1 MQLVGLLLAFA
12 AILILVGRRGGI
24 GLALL
29 AGTVIL
35 ALFSG
40 LSPAGFARIV
50 ARGLTQREAVELML
64 DVAVITSLAGV
75 LKRFGLLHTMVRSIT
90 VVLGGAKLAIMAVPS
105 LIGTLPVLG
114 GAILSAPMV
123 DGLGDRLSLTRA
135 GKAAVNLV
143 FRHAWFY
150 VAPFAP
156 SVILVSH
163 LSGVPLGRV
172 ILGQTPFAAAMLLIG
187 YLTLLRRPGRLAD
200 TAAAPAVSPVGPAGQ
215 AAAEVAATADDRTP
229 ATALWPLLRSVSPL
243 IVGVGLSIGIGPLR
257 VPLYAAVGLGLVLAL
272 FLSRGHA
279 DFRLGG
285 LLAAWAGIQ
294 WSIVL
299 TMASVLIFGQVMRD
313 SGTAATLVDW
323 LVQSGLPSWVLIVA
337 LPLLIGYVAGEPTVT
352 IGISFPALLSLAPAG
367 HIATVATV
375 LYGAGFMAYFISPIH
390 LCQVL
395 SSQFFQ
401 VTVTHLYREYWPVVA
416 TLAVLTGIYV
426 WLAFT

>member
-12 AILILVGRRGGI
+12 AILILVGRRSGI

-29 AGTVIL
+29 AGTVVL

-40 LSPAGFARIV
+40 LSPAEFALMV
-50 ARGLTQREAVELML
+50 ARGLTQRQAVELVL

-75 LKRFGLLHTMVRSIT
+75 LKRFGLLDTMVRSIAS
-90 VVLGGAKLAIMAVPS
+90 VLGGARLAIMAVPS

-172 ILGQTPFAAAMLLIG
+172 ILGQTPFAAAMLLVG
-187 YLTLLRRPGRLAD
+187 YLTLLRRPGHQAD
-200 TAAAPAVSPVGPAGQ
+200 TAAAS
-215 AAAEVAATADDRTP
+215 DDRAR

-243 IVGVGLSIGIGPLR
+243 IVGIGLSIGIGPLR
-257 VPLYAAVGLGLVLAL
+257 VPLYAAVGVGLVLAL

-285 LLAAWAGIQ
+285 LPAAWAGIQ

-299 TMASVLIFGQVMRD
+299 TMASVTVFGQVMRD
-313 SGTAATLVDW
+313 SGTAAALVDW

-367 HIATVATV
+367 HTATVATV
-375 LYGAGFMAYFISPIH
+375 LYGAGFLAYFISPIH

-395 SSQFFQ
+395 SSQFFR
-401 VTVTHLYREYWPVVA
+401 VTVTGLYREYWPVVA
-416 TLAVLTGIYV
+416 TLAALTGIYV
-426 WLAFT
+426 WLAFA

>member
-29 AGTVIL
+29 AGTVVL

-40 LSPAGFARIV
+40 LSPAEFARMV
-50 ARGLTQREAVELML
+50 ARGLTQRQAVELVL

-75 LKRFGLLHTMVRSIT
+75 LKRFGLLDTMVRSIT
-90 VVLGGAKLAIMAVPS
+90 SVLGGARLAIMAVPS

-172 ILGQTPFAAAMLLIG
+172 ILGQSPFAAAMLLVG

-200 TAAAPAVSPVGPAGQ
+200 TAAAS
-215 AAAEVAATADDRTP
+215 DDRTR

-285 LLAAWAGIQ
+285 LPAAWAGIQ

-299 TMASVLIFGQVMRD
+299 TMASVMVFGQVMRD
-313 SGTAATLVDW
+313 SGTAAALVDW
-323 LVQSGLPSWVLIVA
+323 LVQSGLPAWVLIVA
-337 LPLLIGYVAGEPTVT
+337 LPLLIGYVAGESTVT

-375 LYGAGFMAYFISPIH
+375 LYGAGFLAYFISPIH

-401 VTVTHLYREYWPVVA
+401 VTVTGLYREYWPVVA
-416 TLAVLTGIYV
+416 TLAALTGVYV
-426 WLAFT
+426 WLAFA

>member
-29 AGTVIL
+29 AGTVVL

-40 LSPAGFARIV
+40 LSPAEFARMV
-50 ARGLTQREAVELML
+50 ARGLTQRQAVELVL

-75 LKRFGLLHTMVRSIT
+75 LKRFGLLDTMVRSIT
-90 VVLGGAKLAIMAVPS
+90 SVLGGARLAIMAVPS

-172 ILGQTPFAAAMLLIG
+172 ILGQSPFAAAMLLVG

-200 TAAAPAVSPVGPAGQ
+200 TAAAS
-215 AAAEVAATADDRTP
+215 DDRTR

-285 LLAAWAGIQ
+285 LPAAWAGIQ

-299 TMASVLIFGQVMRD
+299 TMASVMVFGQVMRD
-313 SGTAATLVDW
+313 SGTAAALVDW
-323 LVQSGLPSWVLIVA
+323 LVQSGLPAWVLIVA
-337 LPLLIGYVAGEPTVT
+337 LPLLIGYVAGESTVT

-375 LYGAGFMAYFISPIH
+375 LYGARFLAYFISPIH

-401 VTVTHLYREYWPVVA
+401 VTVTGLYREYWPVVA
-416 TLAVLTGIYV
+416 TLAALTGVYV
-426 WLAFT
+426 WLAFA